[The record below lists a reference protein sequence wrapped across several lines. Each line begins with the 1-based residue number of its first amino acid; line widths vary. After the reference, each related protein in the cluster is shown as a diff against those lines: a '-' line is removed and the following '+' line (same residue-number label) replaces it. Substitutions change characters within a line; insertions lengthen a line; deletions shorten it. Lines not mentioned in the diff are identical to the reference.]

1 MKVACRALISDLDG
15 VLVDSTAVVERVW
28 REWALENQLD
38 PQEVLA
44 VAHGRRT
51 IDTIRM
57 ITPHLDAQQETD
69 RLEDK
74 EARLSDGMLV
84 IPGAPAL
91 LAGLPA
97 GRWAIVTS
105 GSLLIATARLVAGKL
120 PVPEVLVTANDVSA
134 GKPDPQGYRLAATR
148 LGIAPQDCVVIE
160 DSPAGIA
167 AGKAAGMRVVALP
180 TTHAIAELDQADWI
194 AGGLGEIELIF
205 V

>member
-105 GSLLIATARLVAGKL
+105 GSLLIATARLAAGKL

>member
-1 MKVACRALISDLDG
+1 MKIACRALISDLDG

-28 REWALENQLD
+28 REWALENRLD

-57 ITPHLDAQQETD
+57 ITPQLDAQQETD

-74 EARLSDGMLV
+74 EARLSDGMPV

-105 GSLLIATARLVAGKL
+105 GSLLIATARLAAGKL
-120 PVPEVLVTANDVSA
+120 PVPEILVTANDVSA

-148 LGIAPQDCVVIE
+148 LGVAPQDCVVIE

-180 TTHAIAELDQADWI
+180 TTHAIAELGQADWI
-194 AGGLGEIELIF
+194 ANELGEIELIF
-205 V
+205 A

>member
-74 EARLSDGMLV
+74 EARLSDGMMV

-105 GSLLIATARLVAGKL
+105 GSLLIATARLAAGKL

-180 TTHAIAELDQADWI
+180 TTLAIAELDQADWI